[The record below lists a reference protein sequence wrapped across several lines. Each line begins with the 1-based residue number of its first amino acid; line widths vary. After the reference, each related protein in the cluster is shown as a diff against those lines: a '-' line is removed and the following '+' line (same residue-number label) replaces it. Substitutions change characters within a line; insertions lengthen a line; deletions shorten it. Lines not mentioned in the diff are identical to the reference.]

1 MSSGTFLQRWYIAV
15 EMQEYFSFELLLS
28 TVEIIETRLKSSSWI
43 LEKKHFVLIQ
53 STVAC

>member
-28 TVEIIETRLKSSSWI
+28 TVEIIETRLKSSSSV